1 MQPLIYQ
8 GKQLKLHQRATT
20 LLELLKKA
28 QARQSSIETDLQKW
42 RGATWDNPIKLMNRY
57 EEDYLIKIAR
67 MNQIQKRILKSYYWL
82 IVELYSISENFL
94 LPVNVIE

>member
-8 GKQLKLHQRATT
+8 GKQLKLHQRATC

-42 RGATWDNPIKLMNRY
+42 NKGLA
-57 EEDYLIKIAR
+57 
-67 MNQIQKRILKSYYWL
+67 LKPDAHAP
-82 IVELYSISENFL
+82 LY
-94 LPVNVIE
+94 PPCP